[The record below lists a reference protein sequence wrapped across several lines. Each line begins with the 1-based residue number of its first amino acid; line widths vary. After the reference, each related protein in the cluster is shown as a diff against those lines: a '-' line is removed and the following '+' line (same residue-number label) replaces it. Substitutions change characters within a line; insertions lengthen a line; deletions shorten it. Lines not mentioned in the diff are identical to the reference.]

1 MLFPNLFTTF
11 HADTLSCLALLAE
24 FILFAQTV
32 VQIYDTGISS
42 IFQMYSGAHA
52 RTHTHRDTHMDTSK
66 HTQRG
71 LTEMFQDNLI

>member
-11 HADTLSCLALLAE
+11 HADALSCLALLAE
-24 FILFAQTV
+24 FILFAQPV

-42 IFQMYSGAHA
+42 IFQMHNGA
-52 RTHTHRDTHMDTSK
+52 RTHMDTHMDTNT

-71 LTEMFQDNLI
+71 LAEMFEGNLI